1 MKDWLKSTITFFVTL
16 GILFGIKISIQALE
30 NFFYQQ
36 IGKPFEEIGFVQFPE
51 TRKPPL
57 SLEVKSALSL
67 KIDPRGKERIMFQK
81 NPQEI
86 LPIASLTK
94 LMTALVVTTNEK
106 VYPKEKI
113 ITISLK
119 AANQKDVPVYG
130 NLKKGEKYSVEEL
143 LEMALI
149 YSSNDA
155 AYALAEVIGLEEF
168 IKEMNRIAKEIDLK
182 DTHFVNPTGLEP
194 EDLKFN
200 LTTKEEFNYSTARDL
215 IKLAQYIFSEHP
227 SIFEISK
234 RKGPYLVR
242 NGLSELVLPANF
254 EFLGGKTGYTEEA
267 GECLL
272 VAAKNEKGSIFF
284 NVILGAPKGKRIK
297 EMEKLI
303 NWLNL

>member
-1 MKDWLKSTITFFVTL
+1 MKDWLKSVITFFVTL
-16 GILFGIKISIQALE
+16 GLLFGIKISIQALE

-57 SLEVKSALSL
+57 SLNVKSALSL
-67 KIDPRGKERIMFQK
+67 KIDPRGKTKTMFQK
-81 NPQEI
+81 KPKEI
-86 LPIASLTK
+86 LPIASLSK
-94 LMTALVVTTNEK
+94 LMTALVITKNEEI
-106 VYPKEKI
+106 YPKEKTI
-113 ITISLK
+113 IISSE

-130 NLKKGEKYSVEEL
+130 NLKKGEKFTVEEL
-143 LEMALI
+143 IEMALI

-155 AYALAEVIGLEEF
+155 TYALTEVMGLEEF
-168 IKEMNRIAKEIDLK
+168 VEQMNIVAKEIGLEN
-182 DTHFVNPTGLEP
+182 THFVNPTGLEP

-200 LTTKEEFNYSTARDL
+200 SSTKENFNYSTAEDL
-215 IKLAQYIFSEHP
+215 IKLARYIFSEYP
-227 SIFEISK
+227 SIFEIST

-242 NGLSELVLPANF
+242 NGLSGLVLPSNF

-272 VAAKNEKGSIFF
+272 VVAKNEKGSTFF
-284 NVILGAPKGKRIK
+284 NVILGAPKGERIK
-297 EMEKLI
+297 EMEKLF

>member
-16 GILFGIKISIQALE
+16 GILLGIKVSIQTLE
-30 NFFYQQ
+30 GFFYQQ
-36 IGKPFEEIGFVQFPE
+36 IGRPFEEIGFIQFPE
-51 TRKPPL
+51 PRKTPL

-67 KIDPRGKERIMFQK
+67 KIDPRGKKRIVFQK

-94 LMTALVVTTNEK
+94 LMTTLVITRNEK
-106 VYPKEKI
+106 IYPKEKI
-113 ITISLK
+113 ISISLE

-130 NLKKGEKYSVEEL
+130 NLKRGEKFSVEEL

-155 AYALAEVIGLEEF
+155 TYALAGVIG
-168 IKEMNRIAKEIDLK
+168 
-182 DTHFVNPTGLEP
+182 NPTGLEP

-200 LTTKEEFNYSTARDL
+200 LTTKEEFNYSTAKDL

-272 VAAKNEKGSIFF
+272 VVAKNENGSIFF
-284 NVILGAPKGKRIK
+284 NVILGASKGKRIK
-297 EMEKLI
+297 EMEKLF
-303 NWLNL
+303 NSSN